1 MKKLLSILALT
12 LFATAAQ
19 AWEQW
24 PPLPI
29 NACNVQAPYGFP
41 KASRGDL
48 MNNSQA
54 ICRHAYVTLH
64 DNVAKIPVWVSYT
77 LQPQNALGC
86 VPRSNGFMA
95 DNSLP
100 KGKRAELADYAK
112 SGYDIG
118 HVAPNG
124 DMSFDDRAEKESFL
138 LTNMYPQLP
147 GLNRGIWKLLETAT
161 RGWAVQRG
169 HPIVVYVG
177 AIYGPGDKTIGAS
190 QVVVPRMF
198 YKIVTDTVTGE
209 VMAFAFKHEGGQGND
224 LVKVRASLDAIEK
237 ASGIAFSFPANAKEV
252 PLTQIWPVDYGALTN
267 AKRAKC
273 KGAAE

>member
-124 DMSFDDRAEKESFL
+124 DMSFNDRAEKESFL